1 MISWKKRTSP
11 HAGRSCLRSLVSSNR
26 CLAPLRK
33 EADEPVAIFVA
44 TV

>member
-1 MISWKKRTSP
+1 MLREVNESP
-11 HAGRSCLRSLVSSNR
+11 YRLELLEELGVVEPA